1 VIWRYHPL
9 IIQQIGP
16 CVDVPY
22 GWVISYRRFELV
34 CRLHLQGSEPIH
46 GLIVLRW
53 IRYIRSKRREDIT
66 QPHDAIT
73 QRTWLLNTKTCSQIT
88 RASSTLPFPV
98 ENAATVQS
106 AWCSE
111 SGTFAVAFSLSL
123 SLSLCITCYTSG
135 TFAVAFSLSLS
146 LSLSLCITC
155 YTSGTFAVAF
165 SLSLSLSLC
174 ITCYTATR
182 RMAVLSQH
190 YLRETKRAALNGR
203 CREQT
208 RLPSLCLFL
217 SIYLSLSSRER
228 TRAGTHT
235 HTHTNWDKLQ
245 AARYG
250 RELSAYLV
258 S

>member
-1 VIWRYHPL
+1 MIWRYHPL

-53 IRYIRSKRREDIT
+53 IRYICSKRREDIT

-123 SLSLCITCYTSG
+123 SLSLSLYHLLHKRRDVWLSYRSITCE
-135 TFAVAFSLSLS
+135 
-146 LSLSLCITC
+146 
-155 YTSGTFAVAF
+155 
-165 SLSLSLSLC
+165 
-174 ITCYTATR
+174 R
-182 RMAVLSQH
+182 RS
-190 YLRETKRAALNGR
+190 
-203 CREQT
+203 
-208 RLPSLCLFL
+208 
-217 SIYLSLSSRER
+217 
-228 TRAGTHT
+228 
-235 HTHTNWDKLQ
+235 
-245 AARYG
+245 
-250 RELSAYLV
+250 ELL
-258 S
+258 

>member
-123 SLSLCITCYTSG
+123 SLSLSLYHLLHKRRDVWLSYRSITCE
-135 TFAVAFSLSLS
+135 
-146 LSLSLCITC
+146 
-155 YTSGTFAVAF
+155 
-165 SLSLSLSLC
+165 
-174 ITCYTATR
+174 R
-182 RMAVLSQH
+182 RS
-190 YLRETKRAALNGR
+190 
-203 CREQT
+203 
-208 RLPSLCLFL
+208 
-217 SIYLSLSSRER
+217 
-228 TRAGTHT
+228 
-235 HTHTNWDKLQ
+235 
-245 AARYG
+245 
-250 RELSAYLV
+250 ELL
-258 S
+258 